1 MSITTE
7 KTTLQV
13 SFPKEKL
20 EALKF
25 FMDEKDT
32 TVEKELQ
39 GHIKSIYEKYVPAAT
54 RRYLDRNDPAE
65 GLQTEVR
72 VESEEQPQEIVA
84 TTPSTPST
92 RGRRRNAREQNE
104 ETVEAIQIDSA
115 EITEEI
121 QEQGEEESQGMSMS
135 M

>member
-25 FMDEKDT
+25 YMDEKDT

-65 GLQTEVR
+65 GLQSEVR
-72 VESEEQPQEIVA
+72 VEAEEQPQEIVA
-84 TTPSTPST
+84 TTPST

-104 ETVEAIQIDSA
+104 ETVEANQMVDS
-115 EITEEI
+115 EIVNEN

>member
-25 FMDEKDT
+25 YMDEKDT

-72 VESEEQPQEIVA
+72 VEAEEQPQEITV
-84 TTPSTPST
+84 STPST

-104 ETVEAIQIDSA
+104 ETVEGNQLVESESA
-115 EITEEI
+115 DEN
-121 QEQGEEESQGMSMS
+121 QEQGEEQSQGMSMS

>member
-25 FMDEKDT
+25 YMDEKDT

-72 VESEEQPQEIVA
+72 VEAEEQAQEIIA
-84 TTPSTPST
+84 PTTST
-92 RGRRRNAREQNE
+92 RGRRRNTREQNE
-104 ETVEAIQIDSA
+104 ETVEAIQTESS
-115 EITEEI
+115 EIKEEI
-121 QEQGEEESQGMSMS
+121 QAQGEDESQGMSMS

>member
-25 FMDEKDT
+25 YMDEKDT

-72 VESEEQPQEIVA
+72 VEAEEQAQEIIA
-84 TTPSTPST
+84 PTPST

-104 ETVEAIQIDSA
+104 ETVEAIQTESS

-121 QEQGEEESQGMSMS
+121 QAQGEDESQGMSMS

>member
-25 FMDEKDT
+25 YMDEKDT

-54 RRYLDRNDPAE
+54 RRYLDRNDLAE

-72 VESEEQPQEIVA
+72 VEAEEQPQEITA
-84 TTPSTPST
+84 PTPST

-104 ETVEAIQIDSA
+104 ETVEVNHLVESESA
-115 EITEEI
+115 DEN
-121 QEQGEEESQGMSMS
+121 QEQGEEQSQGMSMS

>member
-25 FMDEKDT
+25 YMDEKDT

-72 VESEEQPQEIVA
+72 VEAEEQSQEIITP
-84 TTPSTPST
+84 TTST
-92 RGRRRNAREQNE
+92 RGRRRNTREQNE
-104 ETVEAIQIDSA
+104 ETVEAIQTESS

-121 QEQGEEESQGMSMS
+121 QAQGEDESQGMSMS

>member
-25 FMDEKDT
+25 YMDEKDT

-39 GHIKSIYEKYVPAAT
+39 GHVKSIYEKYVPAAT
-54 RRYLDRNDPAE
+54 RRYLDRNDHAE

-72 VESEEQPQEIVA
+72 VEAEEQPQETA
-84 TTPSTPST
+84 APTPST

-104 ETVEAIQIDSA
+104 ETVEPNQLVESEVAG
-115 EITEEI
+115 EN

>member
-1 MSITTE
+1 MSVTTE
-7 KTTLQV
+7 KATLQV

-25 FMDEKDT
+25 YMDEKDT

-39 GHIKSIYEKYVPAAT
+39 GHIKSVYEKYVPAAA
-54 RRYLDRNDPAE
+54 RRYLDRNDSAE
-65 GLQTEVR
+65 GLQAEVTL
-72 VESEEQPQEIVA
+72 EAGGQTQETA
-84 TTPSTPST
+84 AAAPAT

-104 ETVEAIQIDSA
+104 ETNEAVQAGESSLTEDNSEQA
-115 EITEEI
+115 EEV
-121 QEQGEEESQGMSMS
+121 SQGMSMS

>member
-25 FMDEKDT
+25 YMDEKDT

-72 VESEEQPQEIVA
+72 VEAEEQAQEIIA
-84 TTPSTPST
+84 PTPST

-104 ETVEAIQIDSA
+104 ETVEAIQTESSG
-115 EITEEI
+115 ITEEI
-121 QEQGEEESQGMSMS
+121 QVQGEDESQGMSMS

>member
-25 FMDEKDT
+25 YMDEKDT

-54 RRYLDRNDPAE
+54 RRYLDRNDSAE

-72 VESEEQPQEIVA
+72 VEAEEQPQEITA
-84 TTPSTPST
+84 PTPST

-104 ETVEAIQIDSA
+104 ETVDSNQLVESESA
-115 EITEEI
+115 DEN
-121 QEQGEEESQGMSMS
+121 QEQSEEQSQGMSMS

>member
-25 FMDEKDT
+25 YMDEKDT

-72 VESEEQPQEIVA
+72 VEAEEQPQEIA
-84 TTPSTPST
+84 APTPST

-104 ETVEAIQIDSA
+104 ETVDSNQLVESESA
-115 EITEEI
+115 DEN
-121 QEQGEEESQGMSMS
+121 QEQSEEQSQGMSMS

>member
-25 FMDEKDT
+25 YMDEKDT

-65 GLQTEVR
+65 GLQSEVR
-72 VESEEQPQEIVA
+72 VETEEQVQEIV
-84 TTPSTPST
+84 PPTPST

-104 ETVEAIQIDSA
+104 ETVEANQLVESEGAD
-115 EITEEI
+115 EN

>member
-25 FMDEKDT
+25 YMDEKDT

-72 VESEEQPQEIVA
+72 VESEEQPQEITQA
-84 TTPSTPST
+84 APST
-92 RGRRRNAREQNE
+92 RGRRRNTREQNE
-104 ETVEAIQIDSA
+104 ETVEATQTESS

-121 QEQGEEESQGMSMS
+121 QEQAEEESQGMSIS

>member
-25 FMDEKDT
+25 YMDEKDT

-72 VESEEQPQEIVA
+72 VEAEEQAQEIIA
-84 TTPSTPST
+84 PTSLT
-92 RGRRRNAREQNE
+92 RGRRRNVREQNE
-104 ETVEAIQIDSA
+104 ETVESNQLIESENTD
-115 EITEEI
+115 EN
-121 QEQGEEESQGMSMS
+121 QEQGEEQSQGMSMS

>member
-25 FMDEKDT
+25 YMDEKDT

-72 VESEEQPQEIVA
+72 VEAEEQPQEITA
-84 TTPSTPST
+84 PTPST
-92 RGRRRNAREQNE
+92 RGRRRNTREQNE
-104 ETVEAIQIDSA
+104 ETVEVSQLVESESA
-115 EITEEI
+115 DEN
-121 QEQGEEESQGMSMS
+121 QEQGEEQSQGMSMS

>member
-25 FMDEKDT
+25 YMDEKDT

-39 GHIKSIYEKYVPAAT
+39 GHIKSIYEKYVPSAT

-65 GLQTEVR
+65 GLQSEVR
-72 VESEEQPQEIVA
+72 VEAEEQAQEIIA
-84 TTPSTPST
+84 PTPST

-104 ETVEAIQIDSA
+104 ETVDSNQLVESESA
-115 EITEEI
+115 DEN
-121 QEQGEEESQGMSMS
+121 QEQGEEQSQGMSMS

>member
-25 FMDEKDT
+25 YMDEKDT

-39 GHIKSIYEKYVPAAT
+39 GHIKSIYEKYVPTAT

-72 VESEEQPQEIVA
+72 VEAEEQPQEITA
-84 TTPSTPST
+84 PTPST

-104 ETVEAIQIDSA
+104 ETVEANQMVES
-115 EITEEI
+115 EIVNEN
-121 QEQGEEESQGMSMS
+121 QEQGEEQSQGMSMS

>member
-25 FMDEKDT
+25 YMDEKDT

-72 VESEEQPQEIVA
+72 VEAEEQPQEITA
-84 TTPSTPST
+84 PTPST

-104 ETVEAIQIDSA
+104 ETVEVNQLVESESA
-115 EITEEI
+115 DEN
-121 QEQGEEESQGMSMS
+121 QEQGEEQSQGMSMS

>member
-25 FMDEKDT
+25 YMDEKDT

-72 VESEEQPQEIVA
+72 VEAEEQPQEITA
-84 TTPSTPST
+84 PTPST

-104 ETVEAIQIDSA
+104 ETVEVNQLVESESA
-115 EITEEI
+115 DEN
-121 QEQGEEESQGMSMS
+121 QEQGEEQSQEMSMS

>member
-25 FMDEKDT
+25 YMDEKDT

-39 GHIKSIYEKYVPAAT
+39 GHVKSIYEKYVPAAT
-54 RRYLDRNDPAE
+54 RRYLDRNDSAE
-65 GLQTEVR
+65 GLQTEVS
-72 VESEEQPQEIVA
+72 VESAEQPQEIAV
-84 TTPSTPST
+84 PMPST

-104 ETVEAIQIDSA
+104 ENVEPNQLVESEGAN
-115 EITEEI
+115 EN

>member
-25 FMDEKDT
+25 YMDEKDT

-39 GHIKSIYEKYVPAAT
+39 GHVKSIYEKYVPSAT

-72 VESEEQPQEIVA
+72 VEAEEQSQEIIA
-84 TTPSTPST
+84 PTPST

-104 ETVEAIQIDSA
+104 ETVEVSQLVESESA
-115 EITEEI
+115 DEN
-121 QEQGEEESQGMSMS
+121 QEQGEEQSQGMTMS

>member
-25 FMDEKDT
+25 YMDEKDT

-72 VESEEQPQEIVA
+72 VEAEEQTQEIIA
-84 TTPSTPST
+84 PTTST

-104 ETVEAIQIDSA
+104 ETVDSNQLVESESA
-115 EITEEI
+115 DEN
-121 QEQGEEESQGMSMS
+121 QEQSEEQSQGMSMS

>member
-25 FMDEKDT
+25 YMDEKDT

-54 RRYLDRNDPAE
+54 RRYLDRNDPSE

-72 VESEEQPQEIVA
+72 VEAEEQAQEIIA
-84 TTPSTPST
+84 PTPST

-104 ETVEAIQIDSA
+104 ETVEAIQTESS
-115 EITEEI
+115 ENTEEI
-121 QEQGEEESQGMSMS
+121 QAQGEDESQGMSMS

>member
-25 FMDEKDT
+25 YMDEKDT

-72 VESEEQPQEIVA
+72 VEAEEQSQEIIA
-84 TTPSTPST
+84 PTPST

-104 ETVEAIQIDSA
+104 ETVEVSQLVESESA
-115 EITEEI
+115 DEN
-121 QEQGEEESQGMSMS
+121 QEQGEEQSQGMSMS

>member
-25 FMDEKDT
+25 YMDEKDT

-54 RRYLDRNDPAE
+54 RRYLDRNDSGE

-72 VESEEQPQEIVA
+72 VEAEEQPQEITA
-84 TTPSTPST
+84 PTPST

-104 ETVEAIQIDSA
+104 ETVETIQTESS

-121 QEQGEEESQGMSMS
+121 QEQAEEESQGMSIS

>member
-25 FMDEKDT
+25 YMDEKDT

-65 GLQTEVR
+65 GLLTEVR
-72 VESEEQPQEIVA
+72 VEAEEQAQEIIA
-84 TTPSTPST
+84 PTPST

-104 ETVEAIQIDSA
+104 ETVEAIQTESS

-121 QEQGEEESQGMSMS
+121 QAQGEDESQGMSMS

>member
-25 FMDEKDT
+25 YMDEKDT

-72 VESEEQPQEIVA
+72 VEAEEQPQEITA
-84 TTPSTPST
+84 PTPST

-104 ETVEAIQIDSA
+104 ETMEANQMVDS
-115 EITEEI
+115 EIVNEN
-121 QEQGEEESQGMSMS
+121 QEQGEEESQGMSIS

>member
-25 FMDEKDT
+25 YMDEKDT

-72 VESEEQPQEIVA
+72 VEAEEQPQVITA
-84 TTPSTPST
+84 QTPST

-104 ETVEAIQIDSA
+104 ETVEVNQLVESESA
-115 EITEEI
+115 DEN
-121 QEQGEEESQGMSMS
+121 QEQGEEQSQGMSMS
-135 M
+135 I

>member
-25 FMDEKDT
+25 YMDEKDT

-72 VESEEQPQEIVA
+72 VETEEQVQEIVA
-84 TTPSTPST
+84 PTPST
-92 RGRRRNAREQNE
+92 RGRRRNAREQND
-104 ETVEAIQIDSA
+104 ETVEAIQIESP

-121 QEQGEEESQGMSMS
+121 QEQAEDESQGMSIS

>member
-25 FMDEKDT
+25 YTDEKDT

-72 VESEEQPQEIVA
+72 VEAEEQPQEITA
-84 TTPSTPST
+84 PTPSA

-104 ETVEAIQIDSA
+104 ETVEVNQLVESESA
-115 EITEEI
+115 DENL
-121 QEQGEEESQGMSMS
+121 EQGEEQSQGMSMS

>member
-25 FMDEKDT
+25 YMDEKYT

-54 RRYLDRNDPAE
+54 RRYLDRNDSAE
-65 GLQTEVR
+65 CLQTEVR
-72 VESEEQPQEIVA
+72 VEAEEQPQEITA
-84 TTPSTPST
+84 PTPST

-104 ETVEAIQIDSA
+104 ETVEANQMVDS
-115 EITEEI
+115 EIVNEN

>member
-25 FMDEKDT
+25 YMDEKDT

-39 GHIKSIYEKYVPAAT
+39 GHIKSIYEKYVPSAT

-72 VESEEQPQEIVA
+72 VEAEEQSQEIIA
-84 TTPSTPST
+84 PTPST

-104 ETVEAIQIDSA
+104 ETVDSNQLVESESA
-115 EITEEI
+115 DEN
-121 QEQGEEESQGMSMS
+121 QEQGEEQSQGMSMS